1 VNALPAPVQ
10 TRRLALFG
18 AKGVVGRCRDFTR
31 EALED
36 WGWFEGADEDRQA
49 VADDVLLLVSEL
61 VANACLHAGGPEEL
75 VLDLDQRRLRVEVVD
90 ASPVRPVPRRP
101 GDVTQPGGHGL
112 RVVERLAREWGSQ
125 PRGGGKAVW
134 IEVDTP

>member
-1 VNALPAPVQ
+1 MSAPAPVQ

-18 AKGVVGRCRDFTR
+18 ATGVVGRCRDFTR
-31 EALED
+31 KAVEE
-36 WGWFEGADEDRQA
+36 WGWYDGDEDRCA

-75 VLDLDQRRLRVEVVD
+75 VLDLDARRLRVEVVD
-90 ASPVRPVPRRP
+90 ASPVQPVPRSP
-101 GDVTQPGGHGL
+101 GDVSQPGGHGL
-112 RVVERLAREWGSQ
+112 RVVDRLAREWGSQ
-125 PRGGGKAVW
+125 PRGSGKAVW